1 VESSLVQDLKHKAMK
16 PEAINYSALLFTSS
30 HFMKKIFVLGII
42 LALSLPSYSQ
52 GMRQDLLTSDYYLQ
66 KSKSQKIT
74 GFILLGI
81 GVTTL
86 ALLSKGETDFDILP
100 VLAIGGITATVV
112 SIPLLISAHINK
124 RKAVSLSVKEE
135 KAFILHHGSFAQ
147 KSFPSI
153 SVRLDLR
160 H

>member
-135 KAFILHHGSFAQ
+135 KAFILHHGSFVQ

-153 SVRLDLR
+153 SVRLDLG

>member
-1 VESSLVQDLKHKAMK
+1 MK
-16 PEAINYSALLFTSS
+16 RKAINYSVLLFTGRR
-30 HFMKKIFVLGII
+30 FTKKIFVLGII
-42 LALSLPSYSQ
+42 LALSLQSYSQ
-52 GMRQDLLTSDYYLQ
+52 ATRKDSLTSDYYLQ

-100 VLAIGGITATVV
+100 VLAIGGIAATVV
-112 SIPLLISAHINK
+112 SIPLFISAGKNK
-124 RKAVSLSVKEE
+124 RKGMSLSVKEE
-135 KAFILHHGSFAQ
+135 KSLLLRNGNFTQ
-147 KSFPSI
+147 KPFPAI
-153 SVRLDLR
+153 SVRLNLG